1 MAHCSLL
8 TEWQVVDMEL
18 PDSGGRGALG
28 AVLAGSRAG
37 ACRLLVLAREGLCVM
52 DM

>member
-1 MAHCSLL
+1 M
-8 TEWQVVDMEL
+8 DMEL
-18 PDSGGRGALG
+18 PDGSGLLG

-37 ACRLLVLAREGLCVM
+37 ACRLVLLAREGLRVM

>member
-1 MAHCSLL
+1 
-8 TEWQVVDMEL
+8 MEL
-18 PDSGGRGALG
+18 PDSGRRGLLG

-37 ACRLLVLAREGLCVM
+37 ACRLLLLARAGLRVV

>member
-1 MAHCSLL
+1 
-8 TEWQVVDMEL
+8 MEL
-18 PDSGGRGALG
+18 PDSEQRGLLG

-37 ACRLLVLAREGLCVM
+37 ACRLVLLAREGLRVV